1 MAFIENIRFYR
12 KLGFVVY
19 GNEYAAM
26 PKIIISAQAVIDAI
40 EKQEIYRLTGPAAWR
55 YWPQS
60 AALHRGRAGNL
71 DTGKIFVTMKLSIFF
86 SFLFSDPVAR
96 ASVIVDKKNPRGFER
111 RLNAPKRGNVTS

>member
-71 DTGKIFVTMKLSIFF
+71 NTGKIFVIMKPTIFF
-86 SFLFSDPVAR
+86 FVF
-96 ASVIVDKKNPRGFER
+96 ASRTPKPTLPSSSIKRTPAVS
-111 RLNAPKRGNVTS
+111 NAV

>member
-40 EKQEIYRLTGPAAWR
+40 EKQEISPHRPRSLAILAAIR
-55 YWPQS
+55 
-60 AALHRGRAGNL
+60 
-71 DTGKIFVTMKLSIFF
+71 
-86 SFLFSDPVAR
+86 R
-96 ASVIVDKKNPRGFER
+96 ASSWASRQ
-111 RLNAPKRGNVTS
+111 S